1 MTSSVGVIKSD
12 NILTSSNST
21 VKSLQGLVPGLA
33 IVDRGGAPGRNSTVM
48 RIRGNTSL
56 QDGNNEAL
64 ILVDGIEQRIEDVN
78 PNDIESVSILKD
90 AAATSIYGSRAA
102 NGVIMVTT
110 KRATGGKLSVNY
122 NGYYGFQ
129 NVISKPKHMESVAYM
144 RQQNIAHNNVG
155 QADAYP
161 EEYIQE
167 WMHSGDRYKYPL
179 VNTWQDAVFRTAP
192 QQNHGLTV
200 SGGNDLV
207 KGIMSLRY
215 YDQDG
220 IIPGFN
226 SDIKEMRVNTDFNVT
241 SKLKISL
248 DANYRLSYAMEP
260 AEAGEIYRTLKHAAQ
275 FTVPQYED
283 GSYGISGQG
292 NNPLMYAKESGT
304 NENYKRLFFGNLKAD
319 YEIIDGLKASLQ
331 YAYKVTNDK
340 DKTFRNVYSF
350 TDPETNYKK
359 EVQENKLEEN
369 RFDQMEY
376 TTNVLLEYNKT
387 FGKHNLTALGGFSRI
402 VNKYTEIKTSRTGFY
417 NNDVTSMDMGS
428 TATMS
433 NSGFDT
439 EWALQSWFGRVNY
452 NYDDRYLLE
461 ANVWYDGS
469 SRFTG
474 SNQYAF
480 FPSFSA
486 GWRLSNE
493 AFWSDIVETVSNLKL
508 RASWGETGNQSAGL
522 YSFYDSYSTQKYA
535 FGGVLVDGYKQT
547 VQANK
552 DLKWESTKQLNIGV
566 DIGLFNNRL
575 NFEFDYYR
583 KKTDGVLLELPIPQ
597 IVGLDAPY
605 QNAAIVENKGFELSV
620 GYRGGT
626 TFKYDLSFNISNN
639 WNKILDMAGASPIIQ
654 GETFNAYYIKQ
665 VGSPVKSF
673 YGLKTDGLFQ
683 TEEEIANSA
692 LYDPNTK
699 PGDVKYVDLNNDGV
713 IDSNDFTELGTDYP
727 FLPFGLSGNFSY
739 KNFDARLTFQGV
751 IKQKA
756 RISGAL
762 AEFGN
767 YAGFV
772 LDIFEDYWTEDNPGA
787 RFPRP
792 SKSVDYNSVMSDFW
806 LIDCGYLRMK
816 EITIGYT
823 IPRHITQKW
832 HIDRLRVYVTGNNL
846 FTISGYNEWGLDP
859 EMPSGRY
866 DYFPQT
872 KVYTLGLNVTF

>member
-21 VKSLQGLVPGLA
+21 VKSLQGLAPGLA

-102 NGVIMVTT
+102 NGVILVTT

-200 SGGNDLV
+200 SSGNDLV

-241 SKLKISL
+241 AKLKISL

-292 NNPLMYAKESGT
+292 NNSLMYAKESGT

-331 YAYKVTNDK
+331 YAYKITNDK
-340 DKTFRNVYSF
+340 DKTFRNAYSF

-387 FGKHNLTALGGFSRI
+387 FDKHNLTALGGFSRI

-428 TATMS
+428 TTTMS

-461 ANVWYDGS
+461 ANVRYDGS

-493 AFWSDIVETVSNLKL
+493 AFWSDMVETVSNLKL

-535 FGGVLVDGYKQT
+535 FGGVLADGYKQT

-566 DIGLFNNRL
+566 DLGLFNNRL

-846 FTISGYNEWGLDP
+846 FTISGYNEWGLIRKCRQAG
-859 EMPSGRY
+859 MTISRRQKY
-866 DYFPQT
+866 IRL
-872 KVYTLGLNVTF
+872 V

>member
-110 KRATGGKLSVNY
+110 KRTTGGKLSVNY

-179 VNTWQDAVFRTAP
+179 VNIWQDAVFRTAP

-331 YAYKVTNDK
+331 YA
-340 DKTFRNVYSF
+340 
-350 TDPETNYKK
+350 
-359 EVQENKLEEN
+359 
-369 RFDQMEY
+369 
-376 TTNVLLEYNKT
+376 
-387 FGKHNLTALGGFSRI
+387 
-402 VNKYTEIKTSRTGFY
+402 
-417 NNDVTSMDMGS
+417 
-428 TATMS
+428 
-433 NSGFDT
+433 
-439 EWALQSWFGRVNY
+439 W
-452 NYDDRYLLE
+452 
-461 ANVWYDGS
+461 
-469 SRFTG
+469 
-474 SNQYAF
+474 
-480 FPSFSA
+480 
-486 GWRLSNE
+486 
-493 AFWSDIVETVSNLKL
+493 
-508 RASWGETGNQSAGL
+508 
-522 YSFYDSYSTQKYA
+522 
-535 FGGVLVDGYKQT
+535 
-547 VQANK
+547 
-552 DLKWESTKQLNIGV
+552 
-566 DIGLFNNRL
+566 
-575 NFEFDYYR
+575 
-583 KKTDGVLLELPIPQ
+583 
-597 IVGLDAPY
+597 
-605 QNAAIVENKGFELSV
+605 
-620 GYRGGT
+620 
-626 TFKYDLSFNISNN
+626 
-639 WNKILDMAGASPIIQ
+639 
-654 GETFNAYYIKQ
+654 
-665 VGSPVKSF
+665 
-673 YGLKTDGLFQ
+673 
-683 TEEEIANSA
+683 
-692 LYDPNTK
+692 
-699 PGDVKYVDLNNDGV
+699 
-713 IDSNDFTELGTDYP
+713 
-727 FLPFGLSGNFSY
+727 
-739 KNFDARLTFQGV
+739 
-751 IKQKA
+751 
-756 RISGAL
+756 
-762 AEFGN
+762 
-767 YAGFV
+767 
-772 LDIFEDYWTEDNPGA
+772 
-787 RFPRP
+787 
-792 SKSVDYNSVMSDFW
+792 
-806 LIDCGYLRMK
+806 
-816 EITIGYT
+816 
-823 IPRHITQKW
+823 
-832 HIDRLRVYVTGNNL
+832 
-846 FTISGYNEWGLDP
+846 
-859 EMPSGRY
+859 
-866 DYFPQT
+866 
-872 KVYTLGLNVTF
+872 